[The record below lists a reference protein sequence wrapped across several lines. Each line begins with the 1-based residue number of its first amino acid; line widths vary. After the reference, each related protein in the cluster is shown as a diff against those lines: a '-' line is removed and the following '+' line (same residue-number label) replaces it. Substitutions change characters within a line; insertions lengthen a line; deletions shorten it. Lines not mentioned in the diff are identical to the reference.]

1 MGRMMEES
9 AQIIEYP
16 SPAPIEPANPIPSSI
31 VMAIAAV
38 MSSMQAVQKSN
49 KNQHGGYNFAS
60 TDDIYAAITKKMGE
74 IGFVIIALEEAPPE
88 FKTVTKDGKASQWM
102 QVCHLFIL
110 ATKDATWTDRRCRR
124 TLTLQITGPQSFQA
138 AQSYNEK
145 AFLRS
150 LFKIPTGDMDLD
162 SMPEGFEFNPLQFNA
177 PKAPPPAPAGAE
189 ESLKSDAEMLR
200 EMSGLLRPDAQKPAP
215 DMKEALKNFEVAMGN
230 EKNIDGLN
238 ELVEMFNKKY
248 DGHID
253 QQVRAN
259 LDVIYDA
266 NVARLAK
273 KK

>member
-1 MGRMMEES
+1 MEES

-16 SPAPIEPANPIPSSI
+16 SPAPVEPPNPIPSSI
-31 VMAIAAV
+31 VLAIAAV
-38 MSSMQAVQKSN
+38 MSSLEAVKKSN
-49 KNQHGGYNFAS
+49 KNTHGGYNFAS

-74 IGFVIIALEEAPPE
+74 IGFVVIAMEEAPPE
-88 FKTVTKDGKASQWM
+88 IKSVISKDGKPSQWM
-102 QVCHLFIL
+102 RISHLFVL

-162 SMPEGFEFNPLQFNA
+162 ALPEGFEFNPLSFSA
-177 PKAPPPAPAGAE
+177 PKAPPPAPAGAD
-189 ESLKSDAEMLR
+189 ESLKSDESTVGEMTQIA
-200 EMSGLLRPDAQKPAP
+200 GAKAP
-215 DMKEALKNFEVAMGN
+215 DMKDVLKKVETAMGN
-230 EKNIDGLN
+230 APDIDGLN
-238 ELVEMFNKKY
+238 AIIEVFNSKY

-253 QQVRAN
+253 QQVKAN

-273 KK
+273 KKG

>member
-1 MGRMMEES
+1 MTEET
-9 AQIIEYP
+9 ATIIDC
-16 SPAPIEPANPIPSSI
+16 PAPAPVEPANPIPSSI
-31 VMAIAAV
+31 VLAIAAV
-38 MSSMQAVQKSN
+38 MSSLEAVKKSN
-49 KNQHGGYNFAS
+49 KNTHGGYNFAS
-60 TDDIYAAITKKMGE
+60 TDDIYAAVTKKMGE

-88 FKTVTKDGKASQWM
+88 IRTVTSKDGKPSQWM
-102 QVCHLFIL
+102 RICHLFIL

-124 TLTLQITGPQSFQA
+124 TLTLQVTGAQSFQA

-162 SMPEGFEFNPLQFNA
+162 ALPEGFEFNPLQFGA
-177 PKAPPPAPAGAE
+177 PKAPPPAPAAAE
-189 ESLKSDAEMLR
+189 EALKADEAAVKEMT
-200 EMSGLLRPDAQKPAP
+200 GLLNPAAQKTAP
-215 DMKEALKNFEVAMGN
+215 DMKEVLKNVETAMG
-230 EKNIDGLN
+230 KAPDMDGLN
-238 ELVEMFNKKY
+238 MLVEVFNAKY